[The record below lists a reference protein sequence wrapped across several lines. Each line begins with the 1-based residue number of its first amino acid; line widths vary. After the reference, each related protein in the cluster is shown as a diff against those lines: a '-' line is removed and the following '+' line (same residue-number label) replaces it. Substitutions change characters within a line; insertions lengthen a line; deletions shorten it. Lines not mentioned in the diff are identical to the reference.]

1 MTSRQQFVSRG
12 VSCAL
17 AFSSSAFAADK
28 PWDGSDSSDWNERG
42 IPGVNGV
49 PVKAGFADPAVV
61 GALPNIAVND
71 RTISTGLRE
80 NFDGK
85 VAGGGGLPG
94 MAGRCEGPGVW
105 LPDYNDT
112 APGFNGGGATVED
125 IALMRRTVG
134 PGLGVKASG
143 GVRSLADA
151 QAMIAAG
158 ATRIGASSGI
168 AIVKGEQ
175 GSSGY

>member
-28 PWDGSDSSDWNERG
+28 PWDGSDSGDWNERG

-112 APGFNGGGATVED
+112 APGFNGGGDLQTPPED
-125 IALMRRTVG
+125 HGYITLTAVPEPAAALIGSLGLLALVRRRRG
-134 PGLGVKASG
+134 
-143 GVRSLADA
+143 
-151 QAMIAAG
+151 
-158 ATRIGASSGI
+158 
-168 AIVKGEQ
+168 
-175 GSSGY
+175 